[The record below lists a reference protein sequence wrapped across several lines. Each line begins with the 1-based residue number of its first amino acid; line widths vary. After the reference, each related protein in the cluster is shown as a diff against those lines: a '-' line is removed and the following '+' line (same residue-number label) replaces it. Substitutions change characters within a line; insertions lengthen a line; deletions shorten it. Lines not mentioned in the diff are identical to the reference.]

1 MIRRLVVVAGIAA
14 LSVACA
20 STPSSS
26 AKRAD
31 LSDPREKEPGYRYGQ
46 NPGPSPV
53 GAIPDIVIN
62 DAQRN
67 RDVKLSIDYPTRP
80 GPHPVILFSHGNGL
94 SNRAY
99 PGLSSHWASYG
110 YVVIRPAHT
119 DSTAVDDMTATQW
132 RDRARDITFILD
144 SATTLVQRYPELEG
158 KIDSSKVAVAGHARG
173 AMTAMMLGGMRTFP
187 GAVSYADPRIKAV
200 VAMSPSGPHEPWG
213 LTRDSWAEVRVP
225 ALFVTG
231 SRDRGASETETP
243 QWREEAFALSPA
255 GDKWFVN
262 IEGVRGATFTGQAY
276 ANVDDRVLPSTAVA
290 ANPNVDPIVARQQAQ
305 QMEAGRARTSG
316 LNERALFVQVR
327 SIALA
332 FFDTYLKNDN
342 GGREYLQRADQRA
355 HIVVKTK

>member
-1 MIRRLVVVAGIAA
+1 MIRRLLVVGIAV
-14 LSVACA
+14 LGFACA

-26 AKRAD
+26 SKKTD

-53 GAIPDIVIN
+53 GAIPDVVMN

-80 GPHPVILFSHGNGL
+80 GPHPLIVFSHGNGL

-110 YVVIRPAHT
+110 YVVIRPAHN
-119 DSTAVDDMTATQW
+119 DSTPVEEMTPSQW
-132 RDRARDITFILD
+132 RDRARDVTFILD
-144 SATTLVQRYPELEG
+144 SLTALVQRYPELEG
-158 KIDSSKVAVAGHARG
+158 KIDATKVAVAGHARG

-187 GAVSYADPRIKAV
+187 GAVAYGDPRIKAV
-200 VAMSPSGPHEPWG
+200 VALSPNGPHEPWG

-231 SRDRGASETETP
+231 SRDTGAMETETP
-243 QWREEAFALSPA
+243 EWREEAFTLSPA
-255 GDKWFVN
+255 GDKWFVSV
-262 IEGVRGATFTGQAY
+262 EGVRSATFTGQAY
-276 ANVDDRVLPSTAVA
+276 ANIDDRSTSHTGVA

-305 QMEAGRARTSG
+305 QMEIARARTSG
-316 LNERALFVQVR
+316 LSERALFGQVR
-327 SIALA
+327 SMVLA

-342 GGREYLQRADQRA
+342 GGREYLQRADQRT
-355 HIVVKTK
+355 HIVVKSK